1 LSRNRDRVGSPAQS
15 ADAPSPAVM
24 QDASA
29 GGFSFVVPTEFVELP
44 SQGKYYPESHPLCG
58 ETSIE
63 IRQMTAKDEDLL
75 TSRALIK
82 KGVVLDRLIQNLIVD
97 KTIDSDSLL
106 IGDRN
111 AIIIATR
118 VSGYGS
124 EYVVQVN
131 CPNCGERQEYD
142 FDLNEANVY
151 YGDDPRLETLH
162 VTNNENGTHNTTL
175 PRSGVTVTFR
185 LFTGQD
191 EKAIIKIITDSRKR
205 NLEEKNVTRQLN
217 SMIVAVDSDGSR
229 EAINYFVNNMPSI
242 DSRHLR
248 TVFEMAT
255 PNVDLTQVFECSECT
270 HVQDME
276 VPLTA
281 EFFWPDR

>member
-1 LSRNRDRVGSPAQS
+1 
-15 ADAPSPAVM
+15 M
-24 QDASA
+24 
-29 GGFSFVVPTEFVELP
+29 
-44 SQGKYYPESHPLCG
+44 
-58 ETSIE
+58 
-63 IRQMTAKDEDLL
+63 
-75 TSRALIK
+75 
-82 KGVVLDRLIQNLIVD
+82 
-97 KTIDSDSLL
+97 

-124 EYVVQVN
+124 EYSVEVN
-131 CPNCGERQEYD
+131 CPNCGERQTHA

-162 VTNNENGTHNTTL
+162 VTNNENGTYNTVL
-175 PRSGVTVTFR
+175 PRTNVTVTFR

-217 SMIVAVDSDGSR
+217 SMIVAANGDDSR
-229 EAINYFVNNMPSI
+229 EAVNYFVNNMPSI

-255 PNVDLTQVFECSECT
+255 PNIDLTQMFECSDCA